1 MVLIRWQILF
11 LREST
16 APTLIFGV
24 AVRRPLI
31 AGNWK
36 MNLNRADAVALARDL
51 AAKGAAADTDV
62 LLCPS
67 NVYLDSVSSA
77 ISGSGIS
84 LGAQD
89 VYFEAKGAFTGETS
103 TAMLTD
109 IGCTFVILG
118 HSERRHVIG
127 ETDALINKKIHAAL
141 AAGLT
146 PVLCVGEL
154 LEEREAGKTQEVVKS
169 QFEGSLAGLTD
180 DQVRKT
186 VIAYEPVW
194 AIGTG
199 KTASPE
205 QAQEVH
211 ADLRKMLTDRYNL
224 ETSDVV
230 RILYGGSVKPDNAAD
245 LMSQADIDGALVGGA
260 SLDADSFAAIINAA
274 NVSAA

>member
-1 MVLIRWQILF
+1 
-11 LREST
+11 
-16 APTLIFGV
+16 
-24 AVRRPLI
+24 
-31 AGNWK
+31 
-36 MNLNRADAVALARDL
+36 MNLNRADAVTLARELVEAETSSEVDIL
-51 AAKGAAADTDV
+51 V
-62 LLCPS
+62 CPPS
-67 NVYLDSVSSA
+67 IYLDAVSSS
-77 ISGSGIS
+77 ISGSGIL

-89 VYFEAKGAFTGETS
+89 VYFESSGAFTGEIS
-103 TAMLTD
+103 PAMLND

-127 ETDALINKKIHAAL
+127 ETDELINKKVQAAL

-154 LEEREAGKTQEVVKS
+154 LEERESGKTQEVVKS
-169 QFEGSLAGLTD
+169 QIEGSLAGLTAE
-180 DQVRKT
+180 QAQKT

-211 ADLRKMLTDRYNL
+211 ADLRKLLADRYNS
-224 ETSDVV
+224 ETSDSI

-245 LMSQADIDGALVGGA
+245 LMSQTDIDGALVGGA
-260 SLDADSFAAIINAA
+260 SLKADGFAAIINAA

>member
-1 MVLIRWQILF
+1 M
-11 LREST
+11 
-16 APTLIFGV
+16 
-24 AVRRPLI
+24 RRPLI

-36 MNLNRADAVALARDL
+36 MNLNRADAVTLARELVEAETSSEVDIL
-51 AAKGAAADTDV
+51 V
-62 LLCPS
+62 CPPS
-67 NVYLDSVSSA
+67 IYLDAVSSS
-77 ISGSGIS
+77 ISGSGIL

-89 VYFEAKGAFTGETS
+89 VYFESSGAFTGEIS
-103 TAMLTD
+103 PAMLND

-127 ETDALINKKIHAAL
+127 ETDELINKKVQAAL

-154 LEEREAGKTQEVVKS
+154 LEERESGKTQEVVKS
-169 QFEGSLAGLTD
+169 QIEGSLAGLTAE
-180 DQVRKT
+180 QAQKT

-211 ADLRKMLTDRYNL
+211 ADLRKLLADRYNS
-224 ETSDVV
+224 ETSDSI

-245 LMSQADIDGALVGGA
+245 LMSQTDIDGALVGGA
-260 SLDADSFAAIINAA
+260 SLKADGFAAIINAA